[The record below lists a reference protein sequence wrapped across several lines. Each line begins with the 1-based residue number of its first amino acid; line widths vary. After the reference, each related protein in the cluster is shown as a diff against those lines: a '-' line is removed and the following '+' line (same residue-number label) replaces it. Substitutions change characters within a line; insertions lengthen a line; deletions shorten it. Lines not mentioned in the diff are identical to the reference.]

1 MTDFHHFENKRLKAV
16 SKKHNIGLPDDDK
29 TFLNRPQFKL
39 QDLIQ
44 TAKQNFQGKNK
55 SLQSPIRAV
64 SSLHILV

>member
-1 MTDFHHFENKRLKAV
+1 MMSINA
-16 SKKHNIGLPDDDK
+16 DK